1 MSHPANVSKLHLTST
16 CGYQENYDLSF
27 IFPAELTKEKTVSF
41 LRFFSNFFCGGE
53 AWGEIGKMIQCDDP
67 LNSCGT
73 P

>member
-41 LRFFSNFFCGGE
+41 LRFFFNFFCGGE
-53 AWGEIGKMIQCDDP
+53 AW
-67 LNSCGT
+67 
-73 P
+73 